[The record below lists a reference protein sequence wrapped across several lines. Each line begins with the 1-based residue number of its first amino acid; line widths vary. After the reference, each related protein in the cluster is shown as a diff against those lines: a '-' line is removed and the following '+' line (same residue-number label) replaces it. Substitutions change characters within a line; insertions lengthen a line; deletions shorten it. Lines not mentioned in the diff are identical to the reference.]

1 MDARLNLYQNTGRTQ
16 GRQVHHLRRPR
27 HHRREPFGED
37 VEADIDAGLL
47 GELGE
52 PAAVVEQELVAA
64 DLDVDGRQAGGVGVQ
79 RVGVG
84 VLRVGAPRKPAAS
97 CLTQSWLDSA
107 SLPLLEIIV
116 SPTTS
121 MSNQGDGGIAAAGSG
136 RPASRARNCAV
147 ITTPPPAVSPTMAMC
162 SGLIPSLSSER

>member
-97 CLTQSWLDSA
+97 CLTQSWNIAAVCSA
-107 SLPLLEIIV
+107 SSAP
-116 SPTTS
+116 
-121 MSNQGDGGIAAAGSG
+121 
-136 RPASRARNCAV
+136 RN
-147 ITTPPPAVSPTMAMC
+147 
-162 SGLIPSLSSER
+162 